1 MSRFRR
7 FRRGFTIVELLAVL
21 AIIGILARFGIPRFW
36 EIRRRA
42 TAAAIIGDMQ
52 VIRDASLHHYQDGNV
67 WPPDYPAGA
76 TPLELVRYLPETFS
90 FTRNGYMLDF
100 ERWTV
105 GSTTVVGIGLVTG
118 DPNLAPAVEAML
130 GSSMVAFTSGSTYTF
145 LLVGLGGTL

>member
-1 MSRFRR
+1 MRR
-7 FRRGFTIVELLAVL
+7 FRRGFTIVELLAVM

-42 TAAAIIGDMQ
+42 TAAAVIGDLQ
-52 VIRDASLHHYQDGNV
+52 VIRHAALSHYQDGDL

-76 TPLELVRYLPETFS
+76 TPLELLKYLPDTFS
-90 FTRNGYMLDF
+90 FTRGGYMLDF

-105 GSTTVVGIGLVTG
+105 GSKTVVGVGLVTG
-118 DPNLAPAVEAML
+118 DPQLGPAVEAML
-130 GSSMVAFTSGSTYTF
+130 GASMVAFSSGSSYTF